1 MFETEGFLQNSWVN
15 HCWSYPGISCGTSAW
30 IWKSRQRPWPKAS
43 HLAWHGGSQVIIQI
57 SSSNFAF
64 FLPFWWGHRNRWW
77 FSDIPRA
84 VTKAL
89 RWRAQPLWSPE
100 ITGPNISGFPYSDT
114 YTGWWFGTF
123 FIFPNSWD
131 DDPIWLIFFRG
142 VGQPP
147 TSIARWESDRS
158 RRDRSLES
166 WELGDFGVGIPK
178 SPQIY
183 PEFSGW
189 WTTIIYP
196 DGLHT
201 THLYAM
207 FFRGEMFNQWTW
219 SGCPL
224 AIDQTWK
231 SWNAP

>member
-131 DDPIWLIFFRG
+131 DDPIWLINFQEGWRLK
-142 VGQPP
+142 PP
-147 TSIARWESDRS
+147 ISISVLSHFLYSPTEFWPILSKYSGRPRMS
-158 RRDRSLES
+158 RLVD
-166 WELGDFGVGIPK
+166 
-178 SPQIY
+178 
-183 PEFSGW
+183 PEE
-189 WTTIIYP
+189 I
-196 DGLHT
+196 
-201 THLYAM
+201 
-207 FFRGEMFNQWTW
+207 
-219 SGCPL
+219 L
-224 AIDQTWK
+224 AQACWR
-231 SWNAP
+231 